1 MVGSKGDRMTDRKV
15 YFVLLAAVLIIAVAM
30 TLGACGSTG
39 DTGARDEGSSAASPM
54 PAASGEPF
62 IFGFDGG
69 FTGFMAMDVE
79 LAEKGILTKLAMI
92 QNQWMGRPVEY
103 KKADNASDP
112 VVAVDKARQ
121 LVESDG
127 IQFMA
132 GPIFSPSAAAVTD
145 YLAKAGGIPQCSIIG
160 QPSDNLKTAN
170 GLAVM
175 PNGLYGSQGYY
186 FGKYAG
192 EQLGYKTV
200 NCINYED
207 TAARQLQAGFEK
219 GFAESGGK
227 VIETKYVPI
236 DTVDFSSYLTTLK
249 DADAT
254 YFWVFGNG
262 AAPFVKQYNDYG
274 LTAPLITPMAG
285 NFSEPQLADLGQ
297 LGVNMVGCDF
307 YAAELDTQANQEFVD
322 AYMQLYPGE
331 YPPEQAFGGA
341 QAVDVFLEA
350 LKATNGDSSPAA
362 LTKVMS
368 TLTWEGP
375 TGKVTLKSYQGA
387 FIPVRDFYMLKVQ
400 QVGDRVAWVP
410 VFTYEQVE
418 LGE

>member
-132 GPIFSPSAAAVTD
+132 GPLL
-145 YLAKAGGIPQCSIIG
+145 LALRG
-160 QPSDNLKTAN
+160 
-170 GLAVM
+170 
-175 PNGLYGSQGYY
+175 
-186 FGKYAG
+186 
-192 EQLGYKTV
+192 
-200 NCINYED
+200 
-207 TAARQLQAGFEK
+207 
-219 GFAESGGK
+219 
-227 VIETKYVPI
+227 
-236 DTVDFSSYLTTLK
+236 
-249 DADAT
+249 
-254 YFWVFGNG
+254 
-262 AAPFVKQYNDYG
+262 
-274 LTAPLITPMAG
+274 
-285 NFSEPQLADLGQ
+285 
-297 LGVNMVGCDF
+297 GCD
-307 YAAELDTQANQEFVD
+307 
-322 AYMQLYPGE
+322 
-331 YPPEQAFGGA
+331 
-341 QAVDVFLEA
+341 
-350 LKATNGDSSPAA
+350 
-362 LTKVMS
+362 
-368 TLTWEGP
+368 
-375 TGKVTLKSYQGA
+375 
-387 FIPVRDFYMLKVQ
+387 
-400 QVGDRVAWVP
+400 
-410 VFTYEQVE
+410 
-418 LGE
+418 